1 MEWRF
6 ALPGS
11 ATASCRLEKSMWLGQ
26 LRLWHQGREIPRSKE
41 QGKPFLIPNAATGK
55 PVRIQVK
62 GGGLDVPSID
72 VDGVQVLLGRP
83 LSTIEYVIGGIP
95 LVLVFL
101 GGAIGGASGAVG
113 TMLNYR
119 VLREA
124 TSTSSKVIGVAVVS
138 GLSFLAYVALA
149 TMVHTLFKR

>member
-11 ATASCRLEKSMWLGQ
+11 TTAACRLEKSMWLGQ
-26 LRLWHQGREIPRSKE
+26 LRLWHQGKEIARSNE

-55 PVRIQVK
+55 PVRVQVK

-83 LSTIEYVIGGIP
+83 LSTLEYVVGGIP

-113 TMLNYR
+113 AMFNYR

-124 TSTSSKVIGVAVVS
+124 KSTSTKVLGVLGVS
-138 GLSFLAYVALA
+138 ALSFLTYVVLA
-149 TMVHTLFKR
+149 SIAQTLLKR

>member
-26 LRLWHQGREIPRSKE
+26 LRLWYQGREIPRSKE

-55 PVRIQVK
+55 PMRVQIK
-62 GGGLDVPSID
+62 GGGLDLPSID

-83 LSTIEYVIGGIP
+83 LSTLEYVIGGIP
-95 LVLVFL
+95 LVLVFV

-113 TMLNYR
+113 AMFNYR
-119 VLREA
+119 ILRESSSIA
-124 TSTSSKVIGVAVVS
+124 SKVLGVVVVS
-138 GLSFLAYVALA
+138 GLSLLAYVVLA
-149 TMVHTLFKR
+149 SMVQPLFKR

>member
-11 ATASCRLEKSMWLGQ
+11 TTASCRLEKSMWLGQ
-26 LRLWHQGREIPRSKE
+26 LRLWYQGREIPRSKE
-41 QGKPFLIPNAATGK
+41 QGKPFLIPGAASGK
-55 PVRIQVK
+55 PVRVQVK
-62 GGGLDVPSID
+62 GGGLDLPSID

-83 LSTIEYVIGGIP
+83 LTTIEYVIGGIP

-113 TMLNYR
+113 AMLNYR
-119 VLREA
+119 VMREA
-124 TSTSSKVIGVAVVS
+124 TSVSSKVLGVITVS
-138 GLSFLAYVALA
+138 GLSFLAYLVLA
-149 TMVHTLFKR
+149 SIFHSLVKR

>member
-11 ATASCRLEKSMWLGQ
+11 TTASCRLEKSMWLGQ
-26 LRLWHQGREIPRSKE
+26 LRLWYQGREIPRSKE

-55 PVRIQVK
+55 PARVLIK
-62 GGGLDVPSID
+62 AGGLDLPSID
-72 VDGVQVLLGRP
+72 VDGVKVLLGRP
-83 LSTIEYVIGGIP
+83 LSPLEYVLGGIP
-95 LVLVFL
+95 LLLMFL

-113 TMLNYR
+113 AVYNYR

-124 TSTSSKVIGVAVVS
+124 TSTSTKVFGVVGVS
-138 GLSFLAYVALA
+138 TLSFLVYLVLA
-149 TMVHTLFKR
+149 SVFQSLVKR

>member
-11 ATASCRLEKSMWLGQ
+11 TTAACRLEKSMWLGQ

-55 PVRIQVK
+55 PVRVLIK
-62 GGGLDVPSID
+62 GGGLDLPSID
-72 VDGVQVLLGRP
+72 VDGVQVLLGRQ

-95 LVLVFL
+95 MLLMFI

-113 TMLNYR
+113 AMLNYR
-119 VLREA
+119 ILREA
-124 TSTSSKVIGVAVVS
+124 TSPSAKVLGVITVS
-138 GLSFLAYVALA
+138 GLSFLTYLALA
-149 TMVHTLFKR
+149 TMFRSLFKH

>member
-11 ATASCRLEKSMWLGQ
+11 TTASCRLEKSMWLGQ

-55 PVRIQVK
+55 SVRVVVK
-62 GGGLDVPSID
+62 GGGLDLPSID
-72 VDGVQVLLGRP
+72 VDGVKVLLGRP
-83 LSTIEYVIGGIP
+83 LSPLEYVIGGIP
-95 LVLVFL
+95 LVLVFV
-101 GGAIGGASGAVG
+101 GGAIGGASGAAG
-113 TMLNYR
+113 AMFNYR

-124 TSTSSKVIGVAVVS
+124 TSTSTKVFGVVGVS
-138 GLSFLAYVALA
+138 TLSFLAYLVLA
-149 TMVHTLFKR
+149 SIAQTLMKR